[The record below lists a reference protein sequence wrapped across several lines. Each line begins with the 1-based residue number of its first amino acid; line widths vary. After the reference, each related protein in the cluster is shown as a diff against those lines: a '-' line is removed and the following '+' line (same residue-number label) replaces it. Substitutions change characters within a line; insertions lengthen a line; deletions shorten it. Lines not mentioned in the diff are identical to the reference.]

1 MGWLKKPFLVGS
13 VITTAI
19 PYTFNNNFTK
29 SWPKVEAWMHA
40 LRESP
45 EGKLPVGVAG
55 FCWGGKHTINL
66 AHGFR
71 TPSGV
76 NLIDAAF
83 TAHPSNLEVPGDIE
97 KVKLP
102 LSIAQPES
110 DMALKPAQYALFTEI
125 LGRLQKEE
133 NVSWEVIEY
142 KGTTHGFG
150 VRADES
156 KNEAKQAAEAE
167 EQAIKWFQTHFAG
180 VKR

>member
-1 MGWLKKPFLVGS
+1 M
-13 VITTAI
+13 TAM
-19 PYTFNNNFTK
+19 PYVYSNNFTK
-29 SWPKVEAWMHA
+29 SWPKVQSFMHA
-40 LRESP
+40 LRDSP
-45 EGKLPVGVAG
+45 EGKLPIGAAG

-110 DMALKPAQYALFTEI
+110 DMALKPEQYALFREV
-125 LGRLQKEE
+125 LGKLEKEE
-133 NVSWEVIEY
+133 NLPWEIVEY

-156 KNEAKQAAEAE
+156 KDEAKQAVEAE
-167 EQAIKWFQTHFAG
+167 EQAVKWFQTQFEK